1 MPRER
6 EPQRKRGGEP
16 TGTPPTGSAEA
27 PQPRMITLNRMMS
40 KNELALHQDAA
51 EAVTQ
56 SGLGTHSYK
65 IGVPT

>member
-1 MPRER
+1 
-6 EPQRKRGGEP
+6 
-16 TGTPPTGSAEA
+16 
-27 PQPRMITLNRMMS
+27 MITLNRMMS